1 MAVCGLRFMHLGV
14 RSGVICVVLSLW
26 VLVFAASAQWCE
38 DQVAW
43 VCIAAL
49 VSQRMEKGECSTQNR
64 NLRRQLMRNRRS
76 TCDIYASLNASSSSI
91 PQSTNKRQAVRH
103 GIFDVVT
110 NSAEA
115 DLVGSDDTIPFTFG
129 GPDYACQ
136 YCGAIFW
143 FEERLKTG
151 GSQLPVYSLCCR
163 QGRIKLPELR
173 EPPEPLKSLLDYNG
187 SETSKLFRQQIR
199 AYNSIFGLTS
209 TGGKIDRSINDGD
222 APYIF
227 RLNGQNHHMI
237 GSLLPLAGERPQFAQ
252 LYIYDTDNEVA
263 NRVAAIGDHGREPHI
278 DEAIVSQLIDMFD
291 RVNAL
296 VKIFR
301 MARDRFRN
309 GEMHSLSLRLC
320 EKRLTDTMQYNSPV
334 GPQVAGLFVGELGNS
349 EEGRDIIVEHQ
360 SGALKRINDL
370 HPCFMAMQYPLL
382 FPYGED
388 GYTLDIPYQNTPG
401 AAKLKRKFVT
411 RREYYAYML
420 QQRNVGR
427 GSVILGGRL
436 FQQYIVDAFTCIE
449 DERLRY
455 IRFKY
460 QQEHFRSEI
469 YSGMQDAF
477 LRGDINAKSIGKRII
492 LPSSFTGSPR
502 YMIQHYHDAM
512 AICRSRGNPDLFITF
527 TCNVQWIEIRQ
538 ALNLIPGQKAEDRPD
553 IISRVFH
560 MKLAELMRDIKQRN
574 YFGQAVGAIYTVEF
588 QKRGLP
594 HVHIII
600 WLHQNDKFPA
610 SADINII
617 ISAEIP
623 DCRKEPDLFN
633 VVSRFM
639 FHGPCGLANPKA
651 PCIKNGK
658 CSKHFPRRYCNET
671 IVGEDGFAIY
681 RRRNDGKTVMKQGV
695 PLDNR
700 FIVPYNKGLLLKYQ
714 GHINVEWC
722 NQSRSIKYLFKYI
735 NKGPDRTRALLQE
748 NADAISPIDSEVVD
762 EIKIY
767 IDCRYLCAYE
777 SAWRIF
783 EFEIH
788 CKYPAVQNLTIHLPQ
803 MNNIVFRGDMNIT
816 EVLHQPGLEK
826 TMLTEW
832 MQRGH
837 SIGRISYV
845 HPSAGEI
852 YYLRMLLA
860 YVKGATNFSDI
871 RTVNETTYNTFKEA
885 CNAMG
890 LTGNDREW
898 HDALHEAANW
908 ATSHELRTLFVTLIM
923 FCEVADSKRLFDAHL
938 NNFQDDIIYKLQNR
952 FAMGPSTISPS
963 HIRDQ
968 VLLEIDAI
976 LSKNGACLSDYNL
989 PLPTNTLV
997 QQLSNTMLRE
1007 ELTYD
1012 INELLLCANNMEQ
1025 QLNIEQRNIY
1035 DAILNAVY
1043 AEKGGLFFLYGHGG
1057 TGKTFV
1063 YKAIISRLRSAGRIV
1078 LAVAS
1083 SGIASLLLPGG
1094 RTAHSRFKIPINIHD
1109 HSTCHMKKGTQ
1120 LADLLEKTSLI
1131 VWDEAP
1137 MAHRNCFEALD
1148 RSLNDI
1154 LDIDELDGT
1163 YRPFG
1168 GKVVLLGG
1176 DFRQILPVVPKGS
1189 SFDTVNACIARSNLW
1204 KHCKFFYLKTNMR
1217 LSAKGLSNE
1226 EKLQLTSFSEWLL
1239 DVGEGKIEATKMD
1252 EEEDYPTWIKVPD
1265 HLQVH
1270 SEMGDIEAITSEV
1283 YDNLS
1288 SMYSDPAYLK
1298 QRAIITGTNAA
1309 VDELNCHVLSLIPT
1323 EQRIYL
1329 SYDYISN
1336 DDNAS
1341 DDMDVLYP
1349 PEFLNSL
1356 TFNGV
1361 PNHELQLK
1369 IHSPVMLL
1377 RNLNQNSGLCNGRRL
1392 IISRLGERVVEA
1404 NIILGTHIG
1413 NRVYIPRI
1421 IMTATEA
1428 KWPFTMKRRQ
1438 FPLRLCYAMTIN
1450 KSQGQTLD
1458 KVGLYLPKPIFAH
1471 GQLYV
1476 ALSRV
1481 TTYKGLRILIRN
1493 TTDEPMLYTKNIVY
1507 DEIFNNL

>member
-1 MAVCGLRFMHLGV
+1 
-14 RSGVICVVLSLW
+14 
-26 VLVFAASAQWCE
+26 
-38 DQVAW
+38 
-43 VCIAAL
+43 
-49 VSQRMEKGECSTQNR
+49 
-64 NLRRQLMRNRRS
+64 
-76 TCDIYASLNASSSSI
+76 
-91 PQSTNKRQAVRH
+91 
-103 GIFDVVT
+103 
-110 NSAEA
+110 
-115 DLVGSDDTIPFTFG
+115 
-129 GPDYACQ
+129 
-136 YCGAIFW
+136 
-143 FEERLKTG
+143 
-151 GSQLPVYSLCCR
+151 
-163 QGRIKLPELR
+163 
-173 EPPEPLKSLLDYNG
+173 
-187 SETSKLFRQQIR
+187 
-199 AYNSIFGLTS
+199 
-209 TGGKIDRSINDGD
+209 
-222 APYIF
+222 
-227 RLNGQNHHMI
+227 
-237 GSLLPLAGERPQFAQ
+237 
-252 LYIYDTDNEVA
+252 
-263 NRVAAIGDHGREPHI
+263 
-278 DEAIVSQLIDMFD
+278 
-291 RVNAL
+291 
-296 VKIFR
+296 
-301 MARDRFRN
+301 
-309 GEMHSLSLRLC
+309 
-320 EKRLTDTMQYNSPV
+320 
-334 GPQVAGLFVGELGNS
+334 
-349 EEGRDIIVEHQ
+349 
-360 SGALKRINDL
+360 
-370 HPCFMAMQYPLL
+370 
-382 FPYGED
+382 
-388 GYTLDIPYQNTPG
+388 
-401 AAKLKRKFVT
+401 
-411 RREYYAYML
+411 
-420 QQRNVGR
+420 
-427 GSVILGGRL
+427 
-436 FQQYIVDAFTCIE
+436 
-449 DERLRY
+449 
-455 IRFKY
+455 
-460 QQEHFRSEI
+460 
-469 YSGMQDAF
+469 
-477 LRGDINAKSIGKRII
+477 
-492 LPSSFTGSPR
+492 
-502 YMIQHYHDAM
+502 
-512 AICRSRGNPDLFITF
+512 
-527 TCNVQWIEIRQ
+527 
-538 ALNLIPGQKAEDRPD
+538 
-553 IISRVFH
+553 

-610 SADINII
+610 SDDINRI

-651 PCIKNGK
+651 PCMKNGK
-658 CSKHFPRRYCNET
+658 CSKHFPRRCCNET
-671 IVGEDGFAIY
+671 IIGEDDFAIY

-722 NQSRSIKYLFKYI
+722 NQSKSIKHLFKYI

-748 NADAISPIDSEVVD
+748 NADAISPINSEVVD

-767 IDCRYLCAYE
+767 IDYRYLCAYE

-788 CKYPAVQNLTIHLPQ
+788 CKYPVVQNLTIHLPQ

-832 MQRGH
+832 MFTNTISPDACQLTYIEFPSFWRWDGTNKIWLRRQRGH

-852 YYLRMLLA
+852 YYLRMQLA

-871 RTVNETTYNTFKEA
+871 RTVNGTTYNTFKEA

-898 HDALHEAANW
+898 HDSLHEAANW
-908 ATSHELRTLFVTLIM
+908 ATSHELGTLFVTLIM
-923 FCEVADSKRLFDAHL
+923 FCEVVDSKRLFGAHL

-963 HIRDQ
+963 HIRD
-968 VLLEIDAI
+968 
-976 LSKNGACLSDYNL
+976 
-989 PLPTNTLV
+989 

-1043 AEKGGLFFLYGHGG
+1043 AEKRGFFFLYGHGG

-1063 YKAIISRLRSAGRIV
+1063 YKAIISRLRSAGRTV

-1094 RTAHSRFKIPINIHD
+1094 RAAHSRFKIPINIHD

-1163 YRPFG
+1163 YRPFE

-1176 DFRQILPVVPKGS
+1176 DFRQILPMVLKVP
-1189 SFDTVNACIARSNLW
+1189 
-1204 KHCKFFYLKTNMR
+1204 
-1217 LSAKGLSNE
+1217 AKGLSNE
-1226 EKLQLTSFSEWLL
+1226 EKLQLASFSEWLL

-1270 SEMGDIEAITSEV
+1270 YEIGDIEAITSDV

-1288 SMYSDPAYLK
+1288 SMYSDPLYLK

-1377 RNLNQNSGLCNGRRL
+1377 RNLNQNSGLCNGTRL

-1404 NIILGTHIG
+1404 NIISGTHIG

-1428 KWPFTMKRRQ
+1428 K
-1438 FPLRLCYAMTIN
+1438 
-1450 KSQGQTLD
+1450 
-1458 KVGLYLPKPIFAH
+1458 
-1471 GQLYV
+1471 
-1476 ALSRV
+1476 
-1481 TTYKGLRILIRN
+1481 
-1493 TTDEPMLYTKNIVY
+1493 
-1507 DEIFNNL
+1507 